1 MAIPN
6 NMKDKLTIPV
16 IGAPLFLVS
25 GPDLVIAQCKAGIV
39 GSFPALNA
47 RPQHVLDEWIVRI
60 KKELAE
66 YQEQNPDA
74 KVAPFAVNQ
83 ICHASNDR
91 LMQDMETCVKHE
103 VPIIITSLRP
113 PSEVVEA
120 AHSYGGLVFHDVINV
135 RHAQK
140 AAEQGVDGLILVCAG
155 AGGHAGAL
163 SPFALVREVQ
173 EWFDGTVILS
183 GSIGDG
189 HSVASAIALG
199 ADFAYLGTRFIATE
213 EANADQ
219 EYKKMLEESA
229 ASDIVYSSLFTGVL
243 GNYLK
248 PSIKQ
253 TILEDYVREY
263 YEENDKNTCILII
276 ITLTSINDTIQKTI
290 RQLWEKFNEYV
301 ILFDIPNLLINILE
315 HKYVPEHI
323 KLTHEKKEEVY
334 NQYNILDDKQ
344 VPQISAFD
352 PVAKCILLKPGEM
365 CKINRFNKISFN
377 SELDY

>member
-1 MAIPN
+1 MAIHKHIKEN
-6 NMKDKLTIPV
+6 ISMPV

-25 GPDLVIAQCKAGIV
+25 GPDLVIAQCKAGII

-47 RPQHVLDEWIVRI
+47 RPQHVLDEWLTRI
-60 KKELAE
+60 KTELAE
-66 YQEQNPDA
+66 YKEANPDA

-83 ICHASNDR
+83 ICHGSNDR
-91 LMQDMETCVKHE
+91 LMADMETCVKHE

-120 AHSYGGLVFHDVINV
+120 AHSYGGLVYHDVISV

-155 AGGHAGAL
+155 AGGHAGTL
-163 SPFALVREVQ
+163 SPFALLREVK

-199 ADFAYLGTRFIATE
+199 ADFAYMGTRFIATH
-213 EANADQ
+213 EANAEP

-229 ASDIVYSSLFTGVL
+229 AADIVYSSLFTGVL

-248 PSIKQ
+248 PSISKAGLDPDNLPNADKSSMNFGSGGNTDSKAWKDIWGSGQ
-253 TILEDYVREY
+253 GIGLIEDSPSVEELVGRLKSEY
-263 YEENDKNTCILII
+263 ELAFEEFK
-276 ITLTSINDTIQKTI
+276 SK
-290 RQLWEKFNEYV
+290 
-301 ILFDIPNLLINILE
+301 
-315 HKYVPEHI
+315 I
-323 KLTHEKKEEVY
+323 K
-334 NQYNILDDKQ
+334 
-344 VPQISAFD
+344 
-352 PVAKCILLKPGEM
+352 
-365 CKINRFNKISFN
+365 
-377 SELDY
+377 

>member
-1 MAIPN
+1 MTIPN
-6 NMKDKLTIPV
+6 QLKDKLVMPV

-60 KKELAE
+60 KTELAE

-83 ICHASNDR
+83 IGHGSNDR

-103 VPIIITSLRP
+103 APIIITSLRP
-113 PSEVVEA
+113 PSEIVDA

-163 SPFALVREVQ
+163 SPFALVREVK
-173 EWFDGTVILS
+173 EWFDGTIILS

-199 ADFAYLGTRFIATE
+199 ADYAYLGTRFIATE
-213 EANADQ
+213 EANADPG
-219 EYKKMLEESA
+219 YKKMLQESA

-248 PSIKQ
+248 PSIKNAGLDPDNLPDADKSAMNFGSGGNTDSKAWKDIWGSGQ
-253 TILEDYVREY
+253 GIGGIKDSPSVAELVGRIKSEY
-263 YEENDKNTCILII
+263 E
-276 ITLTSINDTIQKTI
+276 Q
-290 RQLWEKFNEYV
+290 
-301 ILFDIPNLLINILE
+301 
-315 HKYVPEHI
+315 
-323 KLTHEKKEEVY
+323 
-334 NQYNILDDKQ
+334 
-344 VPQISAFD
+344 AFD
-352 PVAKCILLKPGEM
+352 EF
-365 CKINRFNKISFN
+365 KIRMQG
-377 SELDY
+377 

>member
-1 MAIPN
+1 MGIPTQL
-6 NMKDKLTIPV
+6 KDKLCMPV

-47 RPQHVLDEWIVRI
+47 RPQHVLDEWITRI
-60 KKELAE
+60 KSELKE
-66 YQEQNPDA
+66 YQDQNPDA

-113 PSEVVEA
+113 PAEIVEA

-163 SPFALVREVQ
+163 SPFALVREVK

-199 ADFAYLGTRFIATE
+199 ADYAYLGTRFIATE
-213 EANADQ
+213 EANADPG
-219 EYKKMLEESA
+219 YKKMLEESA

-248 PSIKQ
+248 PSIKNAGLDPDNLPDADKSAMNFGSGGNTDSKAWKDIWGSGQ
-253 TILEDYVREY
+253 GIGGIKDSPSVAELVERIKSE
-263 YEENDKNTCILII
+263 YEEAFK
-276 ITLTSINDTIQKTI
+276 
-290 RQLWEKFNEYV
+290 KFKVRIE
-301 ILFDIPNLLINILE
+301 
-315 HKYVPEHI
+315 
-323 KLTHEKKEEVY
+323 
-334 NQYNILDDKQ
+334 
-344 VPQISAFD
+344 S
-352 PVAKCILLKPGEM
+352 
-365 CKINRFNKISFN
+365 
-377 SELDY
+377 